1 LAKPPAR
8 RADQVMRGCVRRSHL
23 GQPASVGIPRSIT
36 QVRPALPYWA
46 SIRCR
51 NARNVVLSEVLPG
64 ITS

>member
-1 LAKPPAR
+1 
-8 RADQVMRGCVRRSHL
+8 M
-23 GQPASVGIPRSIT
+23 PRSIT

-51 NARNVVLSEVLPG
+51 KSRSVVLSEVLPG